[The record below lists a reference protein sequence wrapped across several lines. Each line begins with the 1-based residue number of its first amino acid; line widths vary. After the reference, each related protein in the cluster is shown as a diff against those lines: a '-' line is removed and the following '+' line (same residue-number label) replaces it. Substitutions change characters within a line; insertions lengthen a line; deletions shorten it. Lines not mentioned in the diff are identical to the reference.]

1 MGADSISVAV
11 AAARHVGVE
20 LDKSQLDLLSKFHGW
35 LGSESIRA
43 GGLGPDERSRLWDR
57 HIADSLVF
65 ASVLVQAGNCIDLG
79 SGTGL
84 PGIPLAISHPDIEFA
99 LLDRSGRRCDLMS
112 RAVAVLSLPNCV
124 VRQQD
129 IADVTDRFDAVVSR
143 AAIPPELLMIHV
155 KRILKPRRMGMIG
168 LSRTGRT
175 TIPAGGSHG
184 LKLSTVSVPADILD
198 SGASLL
204 RIEAT

>member
-1 MGADSISVAV
+1 MGADSFSIAL

-20 LDKSQLDLLSKFHGW
+20 LDEAQVALLGRFHTW
-35 LGSESIRA
+35 LGSESMRA
-43 GGLGPDERSRLWDR
+43 GGVGPDEETRLWDR

-65 ASVLVQAGNCIDLG
+65 SLALTAADTCIDLG

-84 PGIPLAISHPDIEFA
+84 PGIPLAVAHPHIEFT
-99 LLDRSGRRCDLMS
+99 LLDRSGRRCDLMRRS
-112 RAVAVLSLPNCV
+112 VAILDLPNCI

-129 IADVTDRFDAVVSR
+129 IADVADRFDAVVSR
-143 AAIPPELLMIHV
+143 AAIPPKLLMIHV
-155 KRILKPRRMGMIG
+155 KRILKPRGIALVG
-168 LSRTGRT
+168 LSRTGNT
-175 TIPAGGSHG
+175 GILPVDDGEMSLSMVSIPAE
-184 LKLSTVSVPADILD
+184 ILD

>member
-1 MGADSISVAV
+1 MGADSFSVALK
-11 AAARHVGVE
+11 AARHVGVG
-20 LDKSQLDLLSKFHGW
+20 LDESQAALLRRFHDW

-43 GGLGPDERSRLWDR
+43 GGVGPDERERLWDR

-65 ASVLVQAGNCIDLG
+65 SLALTSAETCIDLG

-84 PGIPLAISHPDIEFA
+84 PGIPLAVAHPHIEFT

-112 RAVAVLSLPNCV
+112 RAVAILGLPNCV

-129 IADVTDRFDAVVSR
+129 IGGVTDRFDAVVSR
-143 AAIPPELLMIHV
+143 AELLVIHV
-155 KRILKPRRMGMIG
+155 NRILNPQGTALVG
-168 LSRTGRT
+168 LSRTGS
-175 TIPAGGSHG
+175 IGI
-184 LKLSTVSVPADILD
+184 LPADDHEMSLSLVSIPREVLD

-204 RIEAT
+204 RIEPT

>member
-1 MGADSISVAV
+1 MGADSIFVAV

-20 LDKSQLDLLSKFHGW
+20 LDKSQMDLLSKFHGW

-65 ASVLVQAGNCIDLG
+65 AAVLVQAENCIDLG

-155 KRILKPRRMGMIG
+155 KRILKPGGLALLG
-168 LSRTGRT
+168 LSRTGRDET
-175 TIPAGGSHG
+175 SLPSLFDMHSSVVTIPS
-184 LKLSTVSVPADILD
+184 DILD